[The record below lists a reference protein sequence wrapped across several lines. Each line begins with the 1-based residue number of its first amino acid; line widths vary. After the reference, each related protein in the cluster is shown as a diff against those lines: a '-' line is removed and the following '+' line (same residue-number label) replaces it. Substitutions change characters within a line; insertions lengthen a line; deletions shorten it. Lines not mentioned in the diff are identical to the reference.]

1 MLNPEDLDKSQYL
14 LYAWHRQDSDKEIK
28 IGKST
33 AGRLYGRIVTA
44 QTDNPYPIVF
54 LGVQLVDAE
63 NEHDI
68 KMFEN
73 SILRKFKKVRQEGEW
88 VHRDDKVDRWIKEN
102 CEPVAIEDFKSFH
115 RDKTRELRKK
125 PDFVRRE
132 RQKTRERRAN
142 QKVVKEQGLP
152 DPVNVAEDKPEDTKQ
167 KRSSGMFKRRK

>member
-1 MLNPEDLDKSQYL
+1 MLNPEELDKSQYL
-14 LYAWHRQDSDKEIK
+14 IYAWHRQDSDKEVK

-44 QTDNPYPIVF
+44 QTDNPYPVVF

-63 NEHDI
+63 NEQDI

-73 SILRKFKKVRQEGEW
+73 NILRKFKKVREEGEW
-88 VHRDDKVDRWIKEN
+88 VYRDEKVDAWIQEN
-102 CEPVAIEDFKSFH
+102 CESVSIEDFKGFH
-115 RDKTRELRKK
+115 RDKTRELRKR

-142 QKVVKEQGLP
+142 QKAVREQGLP
-152 DPVNVAEDKPEDTKQ
+152 EAVDIEQDEQKDTKNR
-167 KRSSGMFKRRK
+167 RSSGMFKKRK